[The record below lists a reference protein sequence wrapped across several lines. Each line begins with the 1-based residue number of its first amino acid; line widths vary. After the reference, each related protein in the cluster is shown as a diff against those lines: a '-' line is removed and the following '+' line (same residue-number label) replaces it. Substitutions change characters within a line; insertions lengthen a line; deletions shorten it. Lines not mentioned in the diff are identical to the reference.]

1 MKLSNGDFEGTA
13 LLVTFTSPN
22 LCERLS
28 DAAQALSSASATLVA
43 IDLLSS
49 CFLLRGKVL
58 TTRGLEDFS
67 SGSLSE
73 LEELEEL
80 EEPPELELL
89 ELFYYESDE
98 LEFLITSLGF
108 ERGILKM
115 TLCSSR
121 GL

>member
-73 LEELEEL
+73 LEELEE
-80 EEPPELELL
+80 PSELELL
-89 ELFYYESDE
+89 ELSYYESDE